1 MAECSQELQ
10 FALFSHIE
18 RGSGSAALSE
28 LYDEHLEFLAQ
39 AEQAGFYAFHLA
51 EHHATPL
58 SMTPSPSLFLAAASQ
73 RTRQM
78 RLGAMVYLLP
88 FYNPLRLINEICM
101 LDHLCSGRL
110 EVGVGRGI
118 SPFEHALF
126 GNPILESR
134 EIFAEA
140 FEVLLKGLR
149 NPVLH
154 HRGEYF
160 RFTQVPLEL
169 RPMQTPHPPLWYG
182 GMAERNA
189 RFAAENGMNLAM
201 IGPTTPA
208 RHAIAA
214 YREALAQTA
223 REEAVTSAPRKAA
236 IMRLIYVA
244 PSDREA
250 EEIAASAHKT
260 HVANIQKLWIHF
272 GVDDRRTNHDYPT
285 ARQAGTIIAG
295 SPARVADELAAQL
308 GECAANYLMCNMKF
322 GSLSAANSLASLEL
336 FATRVIPALRG

>member
-1 MAECSQELQ
+1 MAEYGRELQ

-18 RGSGSAALSE
+18 RSSGSAALSQ
-28 LYDEHLEFLAQ
+28 LYDEHLEFLTR

-51 EHHATPL
+51 EHHSTPL

-73 RTRQM
+73 RTRRL

-101 LDHLCSGRL
+101 LDHLCAGRL

-126 GNPILESR
+126 GTPVLESR
-134 EIFAEA
+134 ELFAEA
-140 FEVLLKGLR
+140 FEVVLKGLTH
-149 NPVLH
+149 PVLH

-189 RFAAENGMNLAM
+189 RFAAEQGMNLAM
-201 IGPTTPA
+201 IGPTALA
-208 RHAIAA
+208 RQAIAV
-214 YREALAQTA
+214 YREALEQPNHAK
-223 REEAVTSAPRKAA
+223 VGSGPRKAA

-244 PSDREA
+244 PTDREA
-250 EEIAASAHKT
+250 EEIAAAAHKT
-260 HVANIQKLWIHF
+260 HVANIQKLWVHF

-295 SPARVADELAAQL
+295 SPTQVASELGSQL
-308 GECAANYLMCNMKF
+308 EQCRANYLMCNMKF
-322 GSLSAANSLASLEL
+322 GSLDASQSLASLEL
-336 FATRVIPALRG
+336 FATRVMPALRV

>member
-1 MAECSQELQ
+1 MAEYGRELQ

-18 RGSGSAALSE
+18 RSSGSAALSE
-28 LYDEHLEFLAQ
+28 LYDEHLEFLAH
-39 AEQAGFYAFHLA
+39 AEQAGFFAFHLA

-73 RTRQM
+73 RTRRL

-88 FYNPLRLINEICM
+88 LYNPLRLINEICM
-101 LDHLCSGRL
+101 LDHLCAGRL

-126 GNPILESR
+126 NNPILESR
-134 EIFAEA
+134 EIFTEA
-140 FEVLLKGLR
+140 LEVVLKGLT

-154 HRGEYF
+154 HHGHYF

-169 RPMQTPHPPLWYG
+169 HPMQTPRPPLWYG
-182 GMAERNA
+182 GTAERNA
-189 RFAAENGMNLAM
+189 RFAASQGMNLAM
-201 IGPTTPA
+201 IGPSGTA
-208 RHAIAA
+208 RQAIAA
-214 YREALAQTA
+214 YRETRAQDSTA
-223 REEAVTSAPRKAA
+223 GANCAGKAA

-250 EEIAASAHKT
+250 EEIAAAAHKT
-260 HVANIQKLWIHF
+260 HVANIQKLWVHF

-295 SPARVADELAAQL
+295 TPARVADALAAQL
-308 GECAANYLMCNMKF
+308 EECRANYLMCNMKF
-322 GSLSAANSLASLEL
+322 GSLTAAQSLASLEL
-336 FATRVIPALRG
+336 FATRVMPQLHTV